1 MDLKEFEHQVIA
13 GEITDFEPYF
23 EDGSLNYHLRYILA
37 KNGIEV
43 DRIIEKDGPGAILG
57 FIKDKVHVDR
67 YEEWKDHPLVDIR
80 KELAKAGYFQDD
92 FINDPNVKVREA
104 VIENDMHQGLKRLHD
119 KDDRQNIKHIL
130 LHSMNP
136 DVDLLSAYI
145 DASEKY
151 QNSIHDYP
159 EPALELKLKGM
170 RYIPTAIEKTMSEKQ
185 LFETGC
191 PLWTKKYTPNKIFYI
206 IKAQRNLTKQGFTD
220 FNNVLYD
227 VIKENKDRFHKESFE
242 ELTIKLLNERN

>member
-1 MDLKEFEHQVIA
+1 MDLKEFERQVLA

-23 EDGSLNYHLRYILA
+23 ENGSLNYHLRYVLA

-43 DRIIEKDGPGAILG
+43 DRIIEMDGPGTILG

-80 KELAKAGYFQDD
+80 KELARAGYFQDD
-92 FINDPNVKVREA
+92 FINDPNIKVREA

-145 DASEKY
+145 DATAKY

-170 RYIPTAIEKTMSEKQ
+170 RYIPTTIEKTMSPYQLYASNSPLWAIELDTLSIESFLDIEKNKGKLSKTMFNRIYKYQ
-185 LFETGC
+185 TQGQYSFDIETGDSI
-191 PLWTKKYTPNKIFYI
+191 TISKKG
-206 IKAQRNLTKQGFTD
+206 L
-220 FNNVLYD
+220 
-227 VIKENKDRFHKESFE
+227 
-242 ELTIKLLNERN
+242 

>member
-1 MDLKEFEHQVIA
+1 MDLKEFERQVLA

-23 EDGSLNYHLRYILA
+23 EDKRSYYHLRCVLA
-37 KNGIEV
+37 KLGIEV
-43 DRIIEKDGPGAILG
+43 DRIIEMDGPGTILG
-57 FIKDKVHVDR
+57 FIKDKVHIDR
-67 YEEWKDHPLVDIR
+67 YHEWKSHPLVDIR
-80 KELAKAGYFQDD
+80 RELARAGYFQDD

-104 VIENDMHQGLKRLHD
+104 VIKNDMRQGLKRLHD

-145 DASEKY
+145 KAAKKY
-151 QNSIHDYP
+151 RNTIHDYP
-159 EPALELKLKGM
+159 APELELKLEGM
-170 RYIPTAIEKTMSEKQ
+170 RYAPTTIEKTMSEKQ

-191 PLWTKKYTPNKIFYI
+191 PLWTKRYTPNKIFYI

-242 ELTIKLLNERN
+242 ELTIRKLKERN